1 MRFRALTKEEQ
12 EKVLNKELTKA
23 ALKTGKMAHLDIC
36 SNEKL
41 ADVDDG
47 VQEFDRGF
55 IQIIPKIL
63 KIFTFKTDKT
73 ELQ

>member
-1 MRFRALTKEEQ
+1 
-12 EKVLNKELTKA
+12 
-23 ALKTGKMAHLDIC
+23 MAHLDIC

-47 VQEFDRGF
+47 VQEYDRGF